1 MKYST
6 KIKSPQKVGDFL
18 IDPKGGN
25 IEPLQLK
32 AFKRDP
38 YGRDLIEKGFFTVE
52 EVEPAK
58 TETGRKK
65 TGPAPAPAPE
75 GSGST
80 SDVNI
85 NRG

>member
-1 MKYST
+1 MRYST

-25 IEPLQLK
+25 IDPLQLK

-38 YGRDLIEKGFFTVE
+38 YGKDLIDKGFFIVDE
-52 EVEPAK
+52 AEPAK
-58 TETGRKK
+58 PETGRRR
-65 TGPAPAPAPE
+65 PASAPAPE
-75 GSGST
+75 SSGST
-80 SDVNI
+80 GDVNI